1 MSGIPSLREAAER
14 LPASTAAK
22 SVDIASI
29 RSIDL
34 PNAASQP
41 LLYGVKSQLGVVP
54 NLFRVISN
62 SPAALQGHLNLH
74 GALSKGT
81 LSAATRE
88 RIAIAVAELDGCDY
102 CLSAHSYFGKNLLK
116 LDDAELAANRSGAS
130 NDPKANAAVRFAV
143 TVVRKRG
150 RVNDDDI
157 RAVKLAGYDDA
168 AVVEIV
174 QNVAFNI
181 WTNYLNEVAQTDI
194 DFPVVNTGKADLP
207 LRTRS

>member
-1 MSGIPSLREAAER
+1 MSRIAT
-14 LPASTAAK
+14 PATADA
-22 SVDIASI
+22 
-29 RSIDL
+29 
-34 PNAASQP
+34 PAASQP
-41 LLYGVKSQLGVVP
+41 LLDGVKSQLGVVP

-116 LDDAELAANRSGAS
+116 LDDAELAANRNGVS
-130 NDPKANAAVRFAV
+130 NDPKANAAVRFAA

-174 QNVAFNI
+174 QNVALNI

-194 DFPVVNTGKADLP
+194 DFPVVNTGKVDLP

>member
-1 MSGIPSLREAAER
+1 MSRIAT
-14 LPASTAAK
+14 PATADA
-22 SVDIASI
+22 
-29 RSIDL
+29 
-34 PNAASQP
+34 PAASQP
-41 LLYGVKSQLGVVP
+41 LLDGVKSQLGVVP

-116 LDDAELAANRSGAS
+116 LDDAELAANRNGAS
-130 NDPKANAAVRFAV
+130 NDPKANAAVRFAAA
-143 TVVRKRG
+143 VVRKRG

-157 RAVKLAGYDDA
+157 SAVKLAGYDDA
-168 AVVEIV
+168 TVVEIV
-174 QNVAFNI
+174 QNVALNI

-194 DFPVVNTGKADLP
+194 DFPVVNTGKVDLP

>member
-1 MSGIPSLREAAER
+1 MSRIAT
-14 LPASTAAK
+14 PATADA
-22 SVDIASI
+22 
-29 RSIDL
+29 
-34 PNAASQP
+34 PTASQP
-41 LLYGVKSQLGVVP
+41 LLDGVKSQLGVVP

-88 RIAIAVAELDGCDY
+88 HIAIAVAELDGCDY

-116 LDDAELAANRSGAS
+116 LDDAELAANRNGAS
-130 NDPKANAAVRFAV
+130 NDPKANAAVRFAA

-157 RAVKLAGYDDA
+157 LADKLAGS
-168 AVVEIV
+168 ILGRT
-174 QNVAFNI
+174 I
-181 WTNYLNEVAQTDI
+181 STNSPRQTS
-194 DFPVVNTGKADLP
+194 TSL
-207 LRTRS
+207 L

>member
-1 MSGIPSLREAAER
+1 MSR
-14 LPASTAAK
+14 LATPATADA
-22 SVDIASI
+22 
-29 RSIDL
+29 
-34 PNAASQP
+34 PAASQP
-41 LLYGVKSQLGVVP
+41 LLDGVKSQLGVVP

-116 LDDAELAANRSGAS
+116 FDDAELAANRNGAS
-130 NDPKANAAVRFAV
+130 NDPKANAAVRFAAA
-143 TVVRKRG
+143 VVRKRG

-174 QNVAFNI
+174 QNVALNI

-194 DFPVVNTGKADLP
+194 DFPVVNTGKVDLP

>member
-1 MSGIPSLREAAER
+1 MSR
-14 LPASTAAK
+14 LATPATADA
-22 SVDIASI
+22 
-29 RSIDL
+29 
-34 PNAASQP
+34 PAASQP
-41 LLYGVKSQLGVVP
+41 LLDGVKSQLGVVP

-88 RIAIAVAELDGCDY
+88 RIAITVAELDGCDY
-102 CLSAHSYFGKNLLK
+102 CLSAHSYFGKKLLK

-130 NDPKANAAVRFAV
+130 NDPKANAAVRFAA

-150 RVNDDDI
+150 RVNI

-174 QNVAFNI
+174 QNVALNI

-194 DFPVVNTGKADLP
+194 DFPVVNSGKVDLP